1 MSVMDPAPTTSDVAA
16 SSGYHRR
23 VLPRLTSRAFRD
35 LMVWMAG
42 FGLLIGALFPYFVVL
57 MGVPARLVL
66 TPAFFLATL
75 GAGLVVGMVNFA
87 LARGVVG
94 SRLRLLCSRMARV
107 ESNLRRSVYDDGAVC
122 SPEACSIPV
131 DSADELGDAASGF
144 NRLVDALA
152 LSHRLTAVAREFAAT
167 LQSHIELEPLC
178 DDALLSL
185 TRAGGFD
192 AGALCVIVDGEL
204 SVIASDGIS
213 DIDSLCDSAPV
224 QHALRR
230 LQTFVVAVPDDV
242 QLDAGLVGFRP
253 RSVMAVPL
261 QVRRVPVG
269 VAVVASTDPVDQDT
283 VRMVEQ
289 LVANLA
295 VAVDNALG
303 HERLQKVA
311 ALDPLTGLY
320 NRRFGLERLAQ
331 DFTRA
336 VRNHEPLGLLLFD
349 IDDFKVLNDTFGHQ
363 AGDKMLRAVAD
374 SARAV
379 LREGDTVLRYGG
391 EEFLAVLPGAGTAD
405 VEQLGQRVRLA
416 VEAVELRVDSLVL
429 RSTVS
434 IGAAAFPDPTIVD
447 VDDLVRR
454 ADAAMYESKSAGKN
468 RLSFAN

>member
-1 MSVMDPAPTTSDVAA
+1 M
-16 SSGYHRR
+16 
-23 VLPRLTSRAFRD
+23 LPRLTSRVFRD

-42 FGLLIGALFPYFVVL
+42 FGLLIGAVFPFFVVL

-66 TPAFFLATL
+66 TPAFFLTTL
-75 GAGLVVGMVNFA
+75 GAGLVVGMVNYA

-107 ESNLRRSVYDDGAVC
+107 ESNLRRSLYDDDSVC
-122 SPEACSIPV
+122 TPEECSVPV
-131 DSADELGDAASGF
+131 DSADELGDAAGGF

-152 LSHRLTAVAREFAAT
+152 LSHRLTAVARDFAAT

-185 TRAGGFD
+185 TRAGDFD

-204 SVIASDGIS
+204 AVIASEGIA
-213 DIDSLCDSAPV
+213 DTDALCDSAPV
-224 QHALRR
+224 QHALRH
-230 LQTFVVAVPDDV
+230 LETHVVDVPDDV
-242 QLDAGLVGFRP
+242 HLDAGLVEFRP
-253 RSVMAVPL
+253 RRVLALPL

-269 VAVVASTDPVDQDT
+269 VALVASSGPLEQDA
-283 VRMVEQ
+283 VRLFEQ

-336 VRNHEPLGLLLFD
+336 VRNHEPLGVLLFD

-391 EEFLAVLPGAGTAD
+391 EEFLAVLPGAGAAD

-416 VEAVELRVDSLVL
+416 VEAVELRIDSLVL

-434 IGAAAFPDPTIVD
+434 IGAASFPDPAIAE
-447 VDDLVRR
+447 VDDLVRF
-454 ADAAMYESKSAGKN
+454 ADAAMYQSKAAGKN
-468 RLSFAN
+468 RLSFAT

>member
-1 MSVMDPAPTTSDVAA
+1 
-16 SSGYHRR
+16 
-23 VLPRLTSRAFRD
+23 
-35 LMVWMAG
+35 MVWMVG
-42 FGLLIGALFPYFVVL
+42 FGLFIGAVFPSFVVL
-57 MGVPARLVL
+57 MGVPSHLVV
-66 TPAFFLATL
+66 TPPFFLATL
-75 GAGLVVGMVNFA
+75 GAGLVVGLVNFA

-107 ESNLRRSVYDDGAVC
+107 ESNLRSSLYDDESVC
-122 SPEACSIPV
+122 TPEACTIPV
-131 DSADELGDAASGF
+131 DSADELGDAAAGF

-152 LSHRLTAVAREFAAT
+152 LSHRLTVVAREFAAT

-178 DDALLSL
+178 DDALVALA
-185 TRAGGFD
+185 RAGGFD
-192 AGALCVIVDGEL
+192 AGALCVIDEGDL
-204 SVIASDGIS
+204 SVISSQGIA
-213 DIDSLCDSAPV
+213 DIDALCNSAPV
-224 QHALRR
+224 QRAFQR
-230 LQTFVVAVPDDV
+230 LETLVVAVPEDV
-242 QLDAGLVGFRP
+242 QLDAGLVEFRP
-253 RSVMAVPL
+253 RSVLALPL

-269 VAVVASTDPVDQDT
+269 VALLASAQPLEQDT
-283 VRMVEQ
+283 ISFVEQ

-320 NRRFGLERLAQ
+320 NRRFGLERLAL

-336 VRNHEPLGLLLFD
+336 VRNHEPLGVLLFD

-374 SARAV
+374 AARAV

-416 VEAVELRVDSLVL
+416 VEAVELRVDALVL

-434 IGAAAFPDPTIVD
+434 IGAAAFPDPAIAE

-454 ADAAMYESKSAGKN
+454 ADAAMYQSKSAGKN
-468 RLSFAN
+468 RLSFAA